1 VSRPKKLRRVPTAVG
16 TLATFLLAGPFIAGL
31 VITTFV
37 ALFAGD
43 LSAHGG
49 ATSASPLAALKL
61 GLGWFRSIFI
71 GPIGWFFTIIPT
83 ALAAVIYWALT
94 KLSLSSR
101 PFSTRAAVIALG
113 CVTGIVAAILGWGTS
128 ILVLFKFD
136 LMVALGSFIF
146 VWAMVLPTG
155 ALLGLAIGAWS
166 SGERPNSTVERT
178 GRKGP
183 APHSER

>member
-1 VSRPKKLRRVPTAVG
+1 VGGPKKLRRVPTAVG

-37 ALFAGD
+37 ALFASD
-43 LSAHGG
+43 SSSHGG
-49 ATSASPLAALKL
+49 ATPVSPLAALMF
-61 GLGWFRSIFI
+61 GLGWLRSIFI

-113 CVTGIVAAILGWGTS
+113 CVTGVVAAILGWGTS

-136 LMVALGSFIF
+136 LRVALGSFIF
-146 VWAMVLPTG
+146 VWAIVLPTG

-166 SGERPNSTVERT
+166 SGERPNSTVERD
-178 GRKGP
+178 GP
-183 APHSER
+183 QAARPSQ

>member
-1 VSRPKKLRRVPTAVG
+1 MSGPKKLRRVPTAVG

-37 ALFAGD
+37 ALFASD
-43 LSAHGG
+43 LSSHGG
-49 ATSASPLAALKL
+49 ATPVSPFAALKI
-61 GLGWFRSIFI
+61 GLGWFRSISI

-83 ALAAVIYWALT
+83 ALAAVIYWVLT

-113 CVTGIVAAILGWGTS
+113 CVTGAVAATLGWGTS

-136 LMVALGSFIF
+136 PMVALGSFIF
-146 VWAMVLPTG
+146 VWAMVVPTG

-166 SGERPNSTVERT
+166 SAERPNSAVVRD
-178 GRKGP
+178 GP
-183 APHSER
+183 QAARSSQ